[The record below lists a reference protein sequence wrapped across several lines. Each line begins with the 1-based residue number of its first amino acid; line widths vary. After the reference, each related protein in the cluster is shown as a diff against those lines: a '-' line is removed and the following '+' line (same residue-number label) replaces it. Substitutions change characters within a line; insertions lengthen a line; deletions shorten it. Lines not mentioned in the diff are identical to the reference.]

1 MKKSILFSMALI
13 SALSSCTKENVDNNN
28 ENNDLVPIVLGTSPK
43 ISGTVTPQSRAS
55 RAPLNNWNNTEVGL
69 YALAKNAEWN
79 KTAGGNDT
87 PVLWDNITGTI
98 ASGAAETVQNIKFE
112 GTEYY
117 PKNGKMQYSF
127 YGYYPI
133 GEGVV
138 NSLTTSEV
146 TAKFTIDGTQDI
158 IWGKAVAA
166 AIGSVEG
173 YNAEYFQ
180 QEGAE
185 TNIPQIDFE
194 HLLTQLNFQFKRADG
209 FKQDIQVDSIV
220 IYDVSNELTLTVAN
234 RTNDE
239 ISGSINDN
247 NVKDT
252 LSVTIVPD
260 EGKYGVQ
267 INNAETAIPVGQPI
281 MLFTDDQTTSFSG
294 GIYLVDGATG
304 KYMTTEPISFT
315 IGVDESK
322 ATPFAAGT
330 SYTVEFTILDM
341 QQIVVNTK
349 LDTWKTAE
357 SVIQGGNI

>member
-1 MKKSILFSMALI
+1 MK
-13 SALSSCTKENVDNNN
+13 
-28 ENNDLVPIVLGTSPK
+28 
-43 ISGTVTPQSRAS
+43 
-55 RAPLNNWNNTEVGL
+55 
-69 YALAKNAEWN
+69 
-79 KTAGGNDT
+79 
-87 PVLWDNITGTI
+87 
-98 ASGAAETVQNIKFE
+98 
-112 GTEYY
+112 
-117 PKNGKMQYSF
+117 
-127 YGYYPI
+127 
-133 GEGVV
+133 
-138 NSLTTSEV
+138 
-146 TAKFTIDGTQDI
+146 
-158 IWGKAVAA
+158 
-166 AIGSVEG
+166 
-173 YNAEYFQ
+173 
-180 QEGAE
+180 
-185 TNIPQIDFE
+185 
-194 HLLTQLNFQFKRADG
+194 
-209 FKQDIQVDSIV
+209 
-220 IYDVSNELTLTVAN
+220 TVAN

>member
-13 SALSSCTKENVDNNN
+13 AALSSCTKENVDNSN

-43 ISGTVTPQSRAS
+43 ISGTVTPQSRA
-55 RAPLNNWNNTEVGL
+55 PLNSWSNTEVGL

-79 KTAGGNDT
+79 KNTGGNDT

-98 ASGAAETVQNIKFE
+98 ATGEAGTVQNIKFE

-117 PKNGKMQYSF
+117 PKNGTMLYSF

-158 IWGKAVAA
+158 IWGKSVAKPTTGNS
-166 AIGSVEG
+166 IDG
-173 YNAEYFQ
+173 YNAKYFR
-180 QEGAE
+180 EDDAE
-185 TNIPQIDFE
+185 TPQINFR
-194 HLLTQLNFQFKRADG
+194 HLLTQLNFQFKRAEG
-209 FKQDIQVDSIV
+209 FQQDIQVDSIV
-220 IYDVSNELTLTVAN
+220 IYNVSNELTLTVAN
-234 RTNDE
+234 RTNDKT
-239 ISGSINDN
+239 SGLINDN

-252 LSVTIVPD
+252 LSVIIVPD

-267 INNAETAIPVGQPI
+267 INNSETAIPVGQPI
-281 MLFTDDQTTSFSG
+281 MLFTDDETTSFSG
-294 GIYLVDGATG
+294 GIYLVDGTTG
-304 KYMTTEPISFT
+304 KYMTTEPIPFT
-315 IGVDESK
+315 IGINPEKSEAF
-322 ATPFAAGT
+322 ATGT
-330 SYTVEFTILDM
+330 SYKVEFTIEDM
-341 QQIVVNTK
+341 EPIVVNAQ